1 MERSLLLRLGWS
13 DFYAVAFQID
23 AVAEVGSSVL
33 MHRILIADDSATIRK
48 MVRASLQGLDHAE
61 FIEAGTGL
69 QAIEQLALATVQLV
83 VLDLNMP
90 DMHGI
95 DVLRFL
101 RRHQHY
107 RDLPVIILTTRGD
120 DASRATAIEA
130 GATTYMT
137 KPFTPQTLAAT
148 ARTLLTGAA
157 TPTGLER

>member
-1 MERSLLLRLGWS
+1 
-13 DFYAVAFQID
+13 
-23 AVAEVGSSVL
+23 

-48 MVRASLQGLDHAE
+48 MVRASLQGLDRAE

-69 QAIEQLALATVQLV
+69 QAIEQLALVTVQLV

-120 DASRATAIEA
+120 EASRATAIEA

-157 TPTGLER
+157 TATGLER